1 MPSGDERAGH
11 HLTNIIH
18 YTVNAFVVVL
28 LAMKPLDAFKERV
41 VANDQSPLLHERV
54 MLIAAAATGLLFG
67 LHAVHVESVA

>member
-1 MPSGDERAGH
+1 MPSEDERAGH

-18 YTVNAFVVVL
+18 HTMNVFVVVL
-28 LAMKPLDAFKERV
+28 LAMKPVDAFKEIA

-54 MLIAAAATGLLFG
+54 MLIAAAATDLLFG